1 MVVCCQ
7 VAVQPCNV
15 RVSGESNEVLCEYL
29 MNYKLDYTQKPQVLD
44 NMIQNYLKNIIAHPD
59 AHCAHRSG
67 ATFVFPNLR
76 NVTAFEVELL
86 TGW

>member
-44 NMIQNYLKNIIAHPD
+44 NKIQNYLKNIIAHPT
-59 AHCAHRSG
+59 R
-67 ATFVFPNLR
+67 
-76 NVTAFEVELL
+76 TARTAVELL
-86 TGW
+86 LSFPTFAM